1 MGRKE
6 SACVKRRRN
15 RAAGTQKG
23 AAGQT
28 GTGEL
33 SQFPRHPLLQGHTT
47 SSWAQGSGESV
58 SDKPQAPTPPT
69 NEPLGGPIPVTH
81 TCAHMCTVWSNLT
94 HPLQPVSGPR
104 GPRAHLLP
112 SPASSSD
119 PPTHHLP
126 CGPSP
131 APTEPRPQTPA
142 SPHSRL
148 SHLSRAVTQLNRT
161 LAPWARRGASKQEE
175 EPGEPATPGTKGPP
189 GEAPSHRGQEVRVSV
204 LVLWV
209 CQKDLGK
216 NPEELL
222 IHR

>member
-142 SPHSRL
+142 SPPLPPLTPVPSCDTAEQNACTVGQKGCFQTGGGAR
-148 SHLSRAVTQLNRT
+148 RACHPRHQRASWGGSFT
-161 LAPWARRGASKQEE
+161 PWARGEGVSSGAMGLPK
-175 EPGEPATPGTKGPP
+175 
-189 GEAPSHRGQEVRVSV
+189 RLGQE
-204 LVLWV
+204 
-209 CQKDLGK
+209 
-216 NPEELL
+216 P
-222 IHR
+222 